1 MIRAAAFPK
10 KESQKGFDV
19 MKKRE
24 RGGRR
29 AMKQNL
35 FRAFGDN
42 IIGIGLAL
50 YGLLTPIY
58 AAFASLFV
66 TINASR
72 IGRSRWASE

>member
-1 MIRAAAFPK
+1 
-10 KESQKGFDV
+10 

-35 FRAFGDN
+35 FWAFGYN
-42 IIGIGLAL
+42 VIGIGLAL

-58 AAFASLFV
+58 AAFAMVLSSLFV
-66 TINASR
+66 TLNASR
-72 IGRSRWASE
+72 IGRGAKRPAHRLNGNSPKAQNI